1 LEFDL
6 WNFGIVWNLDFGI
19 WNLLLLMAI
28 PITYNIR
35 NLRLRLGATVMTALG
50 IALTVTVALFIMALL
65 SGLKSAFATS
75 GSPLNV
81 LVMRKGSTAE
91 LNSTVTR
98 AQMQDLR
105 YLTGVTQDSQ
115 GEPLASGEMVVVI
128 VLPRKNSSGETNV
141 TVRGMTPVGFK
152 LRPTVQLVE
161 GRWFTPGQREVVV
174 SQAIHERFANTS
186 LGDSLEFGK
195 GKWTVVGIF
204 NSRGTTHESEIW
216 ADVNQMGSDFDR
228 TEYSS
233 VLLTATDAVSA
244 DALKH
249 RMSDDQRL
257 KLDGMIEKDYYAD
270 QTQSGAPIKFVGT
283 LVAIIMS
290 VGSCF
295 AAMNTMY
302 AAVAYRS
309 REIATLRILGFSR
322 PSILTSFVIESVLLS
337 VLGGL
342 IGIVLMLPF
351 NGLTTGTSNM
361 MTFSEVVFKLRI
373 TPAVASAALGFA
385 IIMGLFGGLAPAWHA
400 ARENILTALRD

>member
-1 LEFDL
+1 LEFG
-6 WNFGIVWNLDFGI
+6 FWNLEFAFKI
-19 WNLLLLMAI
+19 MAI

-81 LVMRKGSTAE
+81 LVLRKGSTAE

-283 LVAIIMS
+283 LVAIIMA

-361 MTFSEVVFKLRI
+361 MTFSEVVFKLKI
-373 TPAVASAALGFA
+373 TPAVASTALGFA

>member
-1 LEFDL
+1 MEFA
-6 WNFGIVWNLDFGI
+6 FKI
-19 WNLLLLMAI
+19 MAI

-81 LVMRKGSTAE
+81 LVLRKGSTAE

-283 LVAIIMS
+283 LVAIIMA

-361 MTFSEVVFKLRI
+361 MTFSEVVFKLKI
-373 TPAVASAALGFA
+373 TPAVASTALGFA